1 MGRPSAW
8 RWMRPARPKRRTSR
22 SRSSTCAACPLSTCP
37 PSWRRCRRL
46 IARSWFTRR
55 RSSVGLVVKSPP
67 GSATTASTCWRR
79 RWPASEEWMHRIR
92 RRATRSSTCRMS
104 IGFSKPST
112 SPSPMADQTFRL
124 PDLGEGLTEAQLVT
138 WRVQEGGHVEVNEPL
153 CDVETA
159 KAVVVIPSPWMGT
172 IQKLHARPGESV
184 AVGSAL
190 VTIAAEGAPAAVEP
204 RPAEGVEATPTD
216 GERRISVVGIRKAI
230 ARQMVRSVSTIP
242 QFTEFAVFD
251 ATNLLAARQRQKQSG
266 RSLTPL
272 PYFIVALVKA
282 VRAFPLMNSSWDE
295 ARDEIVVKQPINLG
309 IAVNTSQGLLVP
321 VLRGA
326 DQLDLSAIADQ
337 SARLIEGA
345 RAGTL
350 KPGEMSGGTIT
361 ITNVGASGPVETGT
375 PIISPPECCVV
386 AFGAN
391 KPRPMVIDGEVVARS
406 GAWISISVDHR
417 IVDGALATEFLTAL
431 VGELEHL
438 HA

>member
-1 MGRPSAW
+1 
-8 RWMRPARPKRRTSR
+8 
-22 SRSSTCAACPLSTCP
+22 
-37 PSWRRCRRL
+37 
-46 IARSWFTRR
+46 
-55 RSSVGLVVKSPP
+55 
-67 GSATTASTCWRR
+67 
-79 RWPASEEWMHRIR
+79 
-92 RRATRSSTCRMS
+92 
-104 IGFSKPST
+104 
-112 SPSPMADQTFRL
+112 
-124 PDLGEGLTEAQLVT
+124 
-138 WRVQEGGHVEVNEPL
+138 
-153 CDVETA
+153 
-159 KAVVVIPSPWMGT
+159 
-172 IQKLHARPGESV
+172 
-184 AVGSAL
+184 
-190 VTIAAEGAPAAVEP
+190 
-204 RPAEGVEATPTD
+204 
-216 GERRISVVGIRKAI
+216 
-230 ARQMVRSVSTIP
+230 
-242 QFTEFAVFD
+242 
-251 ATNLLAARQRQKQSG
+251 
-266 RSLTPL
+266 
-272 PYFIVALVKA
+272 
-282 VRAFPLMNSSWDE
+282 MNSSWDE
-295 ARDEIVVKQPINLG
+295 ARDEIVVKQAINLG

-386 AFGAN
+386 AFGAI

>member
-1 MGRPSAW
+1 
-8 RWMRPARPKRRTSR
+8 
-22 SRSSTCAACPLSTCP
+22 
-37 PSWRRCRRL
+37 
-46 IARSWFTRR
+46 
-55 RSSVGLVVKSPP
+55 
-67 GSATTASTCWRR
+67 
-79 RWPASEEWMHRIR
+79 
-92 RRATRSSTCRMS
+92 
-104 IGFSKPST
+104 
-112 SPSPMADQTFRL
+112 MAEQTFRL

-138 WRVQEGGHVEVNEPL
+138 WRVEEGGHVEVNEPL

-159 KAVVVIPSPWMGT
+159 KAVVVIPSPWAGT

-190 VTIAAEGAPAAVEP
+190 VTIAAQGGPAPVEP
-204 RPAEGVEATPTD
+204 RPAEGIEVTPSTLVGYGPGAGPQGGSRRRARVAPIAQAAGGDIRAAPFVRQLAKDRGVDLAGLTGSGPGGRITRADVEGAASPAAAETPAPAASATD

-230 ARQMVRSVSTIP
+230 ARQMVRSVTTIP

-251 ATNLLAARQRQKQSG
+251 ATNLLAARERQKQIG

-272 PYFIVALVKA
+272 PYFILTLVNA

-295 ARDEIVVKQPINLG
+295 ARDEIVVKQPVNVG

-321 VLRGA
+321 VLRSA
-326 DQLDLSAIADQ
+326 DQLDLLAIADQ
-337 SARLIEGA
+337 AARLIEGA
-345 RAGTL
+345 RTGAL

-361 ITNVGASGPVETGT
+361 VTNVGASGPVETGT

-386 AFGAN
+386 AFGAI
-391 KPRPMVIDGEVVARS
+391 KPRPMVIDGKVVARS

-431 VGELEHL
+431 VGELEHIS
-438 HA
+438 A